1 VIEKQ
6 QQFERLHAV
15 RWRDF
20 DALLGA
26 LETARRGSP
35 APADAAR
42 LPAWYRELCGHYA
55 VARDRGYSARLT
67 AELHALA
74 LRAHRQ
80 LYRRDPAF
88 GWRLLAFVT
97 TDFPRMTRR
106 HARAMLVALALF
118 VLPGAFAGVGCYV
131 DSELVYSV
139 MEANQVAEMEYMY
152 EPGGKRLGRE
162 AGREASSDIAMFGY
176 YISNNIGIGFRTF
189 AAGVLAGIGTV
200 LTLVYNGLT
209 IGAVAGHLTR
219 IGYGSTFWPFVCGHS
234 AFELTAIVICGAA
247 GLVVA
252 AAVLFPGNLARKV
265 AMKRAGRDAAV
276 LVGGAAAMLLLAA
289 FLEAFWSSS
298 ALLPAAVKFFAAAAF
313 WTLVVLYFARAG
325 AIRHAPR

>member
-1 VIEKQ
+1 MIEKQ
-6 QQFERLHAV
+6 QQFERLHAL
-15 RWRDF
+15 RWREF
-20 DALLGA
+20 DALLTA
-26 LETARRGSP
+26 LETRRRGAAVP
-35 APADAAR
+35 PDAAR

-55 VARDRGYSARLT
+55 VARDRGYSARLA

-80 LYRRDPAF
+80 LYRRDPTF
-88 GWRLLAFVT
+88 GWRLLAFLAA
-97 TDFPRMTRR
+97 DFPRMFRR
-106 HARAMLVALALF
+106 HGRAVLVALALF
-118 VLPGAFAGVGCYV
+118 LLPGAFAGIGCYV

-139 MEANQVAEMEYMY
+139 MDPAQVADMEYMY

-176 YISNNIGIGFRTF
+176 YVSHNIGIGFRTF
-189 AAGVLAGIGTV
+189 AAGVLAGVGTV
-200 LTLVYNGLT
+200 LALVYNGLV

-219 IGYGSTFWPFVCGHS
+219 IGYSSTFWPFVCGHS

-252 AAVLFPGNLARKV
+252 GAVLFPGNLRRTV
-265 AMKRAGRDAAV
+265 ALKRAGRDAAV
-276 LVGGAAAMLLLAA
+276 LVGGAAAMLAVAA

-298 ALLPAAVKFFAAAAF
+298 TLLPAPLKYLASAAF
-313 WTLVVLYFARAG
+313 WMLVALYLARAG
-325 AIRHAPR
+325 AERHAAR